1 MLMTD
6 LIIIGCGP
14 GGYTTAAY
22 AARHGLTVTIFEK
35 GELGGT
41 CLNVGCIPTKI
52 LCHIGEIFGESRAV
66 ADFEA
71 FTDCSNIDGGADMC
85 GFKRWKAVVLDQ
97 LHAGLGMLMSSPGI
111 TLVKGEAVFKSA
123 HTVSCDGKDYEA
135 RHIIIATGSRPA
147 KLPIPMKSFDVK
159 DTDDFFDF
167 DTTKLLDSL
176 TIIGGGV
183 IGMEIASAFSL
194 FGRTP
199 TVIEYLKECLPSM
212 DKDLAKRLRKILEK
226 RGVTFHLQSAATA
239 IINKTV
245 LFEHKGENQT
255 VESDLILMATGRTP
269 NTNGLGLDTVGID
282 YDRHGIKTDDNL
294 MTSVPDIYAI
304 GDVNGRMQL
313 AHAAEA
319 QGRVVVD
326 SIVGSESKRRLD
338 LIPWAVFTTP
348 ELAGIALAPA
358 KAAGGEATAKEADE
372 SAPATETRKNFYRS
386 NGKAVAM
393 DATFGL
399 VKTTYRT
406 ADGTITGCQALGAH
420 AADIVQEVAA
430 LMNRNATIDDLD
442 AVIHIHPTL
451 QEIL

>member
-85 GFKRWKAVVLDQ
+85 GFKRWKAAVLDQ
-97 LHAGLGMLMSSPGI
+97 LHNGLGTLMSSPGI

-123 HTVSCDGKDYEA
+123 HTVSCDGRDYEA

-212 DKDLAKRLRKILEK
+212 DQDLAKRLRKILEK

-245 LFEHKGENQT
+245 LFEHKGENQA

-269 NTNGLGLDTVGID
+269 NTNGIGLDTVGID

-304 GDVNGRMQL
+304 GDVNGRQML
-313 AHAAEA
+313 AHAAEM
-319 QGRVVVD
+319 QGRQVVD
-326 SIVGSESKRRLD
+326 HLLGIKRHYRPD
-338 LIPWAVFTTP
+338 LVPSAVFTYP
-348 ELAGIALAPA
+348 ELAAVGPTEQQL
-358 KAAGGEATAKEADE
+358 KAEG
-372 SAPATETRKNFYRS
+372 RKYKVYKSSFRS
-386 NGKAVAM
+386 NGRAVLM
-393 DATFGL
+393 CTTEGL
-399 VKTTYRT
+399 VKLI
-406 ADGTITGCQALGAH
+406 ADDNDRLIACHVLGNH
-420 AADIVQEVAA
+420 AADIVQEATA
-430 LMNRNATIDDLD
+430 LIQMGATVEDLRTI
-442 AVIHIHPTL
+442 VHIHPTVNEVL
-451 QEIL
+451 RDAVE